1 MAVNRVVHGVC
12 GVRVCT
18 GINEIQ
24 MCVCVCVCVCIQ
36 VGMGMEWKVVT
47 NVIRSAVNDVK
58 LTGNPVRRRNNDES
72 ARRVLTEID
81 RRTQRWQFAITR
93 EAFCGRARTPSN

>member
-24 MCVCVCVCVCIQ
+24 ICVCVCVCVC
-36 VGMGMEWKVVT
+36 VYPGWNGDGMEGCYKRNT
-47 NVIRSAVNDVK
+47 IRCE
-58 LTGNPVRRRNNDES
+58 RR
-72 ARRVLTEID
+72 EIN
-81 RRTQRWQFAITR
+81 W
-93 EAFCGRARTPSN
+93 